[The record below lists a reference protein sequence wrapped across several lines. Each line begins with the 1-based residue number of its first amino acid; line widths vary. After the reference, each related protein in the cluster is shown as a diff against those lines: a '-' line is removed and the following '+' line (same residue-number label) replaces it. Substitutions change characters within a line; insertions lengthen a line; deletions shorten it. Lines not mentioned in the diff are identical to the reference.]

1 MSVDTFEASLQH
13 AKPPEDW
20 SHALQALWWD
30 ARGDWDKAH
39 SLFRSTKQI
48 VNALGSMPICIGKKV
63 IFRMQLIGTNDPVT
77 L

>member
-1 MSVDTFEASLQH
+1 MRCRPSGGTPVGTGIRLIA
-13 AKPPEDW
+13 
-20 SHALQALWWD
+20 
-30 ARGDWDKAH
+30 
-39 SLFRSTKQI
+39 LFRSTKQI